1 MDLKE
6 FGQVFELFS
15 HLQNLGAANVCL
27 VTAYKEGSVKF
38 FFTFKA
44 TSIILIAA
52 PKKIY
57 SKEESHRPLIPF
69 PISTKVSQSVSYN
82 LHAALCPASVS
93 FWCPP
98 LTLKYAEV
106 YRSGDVFLTSL

>member
-15 HLQNLGAANVCL
+15 PLQNLGAANVCL

-69 PISTKVSQSVSYN
+69 PMSTKVSHS
-82 LHAALCPASVS
+82 LCPTISMQLFVLHQ
-93 FWCPP
+93 CH
-98 LTLKYAEV
+98 
-106 YRSGDVFLTSL
+106 SGVHLLL